1 MRRSRN
7 AALAVVFIAIIALT
21 VSVQFSGKRT
31 PNHQPTLTN
40 IQRGSIDQL
49 QRDFNTASDR
59 VRVILLLSP
68 T

>member
-7 AALAVVFIAIIALT
+7 AALAVVFIAIIAPT

-31 PNHQPTLTN
+31 PNQQPALTS
-40 IQRGSIDQL
+40 IQRGSLDQL
-49 QRDFNTASDR
+49 QRDFHAASDR